1 MRKKEKRR
9 KREERHRRKE
19 EKRGSKISSKEIAS
33 VTPPPDMGEKM
44 RSEEFE
50 SASEHR
56 IEKEQ
61 IRRGTQKKSTRII
74 EGQKGDEFII

>member
-9 KREERHRRKE
+9 KREERHRRKA

-44 RSEEFE
+44 RSEEFD
-50 SASEHR
+50 SALEHR
-56 IEKEQ
+56 IEEEQ
-61 IRRGTQKKSTRII
+61 RRI
-74 EGQKGDEFII
+74 EEELRRKALESLRARKVISS

>member
-33 VTPPPDMGEKM
+33 VTPPDMGEKM
-44 RSEEFE
+44 RSEEFD

-56 IEKEQ
+56 IEEEQ
-61 IRRGTQKKSTRII
+61 RRIEEELRRKALESLRTRKMISS
-74 EGQKGDEFII
+74 